1 MLIQV
6 MRTGN
11 RYDYVKDY
19 MLDSLIE
26 SKAIVRFKR
35 RTGWVAIGADPIRRN
50 KRDSLSDDTDRI
62 EVNDSTYVR
71 EYRRTDP

>member
-6 MRTGN
+6 IRTGN

-26 SKAIVRFKR
+26 SKAIVQFRR
-35 RTGWVAIGADPIRRN
+35 RTGWVAIGAAPIRKN
-50 KRDSLSDDTDRI
+50 KRDSLLNDADRI
-62 EVNDSTYVR
+62 DINDSTYVR
-71 EYRRTDP
+71 EYRRANS

>member
-11 RYDYVKDY
+11 SYDYVKDF

-26 SKAIVRFKR
+26 AKGIVKFR
-35 RTGWVAIGADPIRRN
+35 RSTGWVTIGAEPIRKN
-50 KRDSLSDDTDRI
+50 KRDSLFNDTDKI
-62 EVNDSTYVR
+62 EVNDSMYVR
-71 EYRRTDP
+71 EYRRANP